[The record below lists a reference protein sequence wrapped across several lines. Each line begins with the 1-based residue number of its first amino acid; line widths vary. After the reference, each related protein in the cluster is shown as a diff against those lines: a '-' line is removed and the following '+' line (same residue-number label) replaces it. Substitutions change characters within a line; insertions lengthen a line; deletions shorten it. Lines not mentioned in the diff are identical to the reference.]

1 MARILKLIFI
11 AGFLMMSLIGC
22 MPTKPQQPDL
32 TTLDVINNVEGDL
45 IIRRATDQIWV
56 YTAYLDEDSKNGL
69 ILVGENGIG
78 VIDPPDNL
86 DQAERLDA
94 LTEEYFG
101 KKVDQVLWTGRIL
114 KRLSV
119 YEHYKEAKARLLV
132 PEAVARDEALKGAT
146 LFTPNAADKILFENH
161 AIEAL
166 CFREEGDLEALHVS
180 LWLEDHGLLY
190 TGPNLISADFDMIE
204 TPVYETSVWEM
215 IVTGLQQL
223 VPDPQVVVTDQ
234 GVIGGPELFYH
245 TMALLREREFTLN
258 YGSEKLPVRKIFLDE
273 EIKEIFGKP
282 EKIEESILGI
292 GADTFTGSRIRTFSF
307 NKTQVS
313 LFAPPNG
320 QDFWLTSIVTR
331 DPRFSTVRGL
341 NVGESLEL
349 LITKYPEAK
358 PVPNEMTDP
367 GNMDYVYDQ
376 DTQGEYAIYF
386 EVRAGIIDRI
396 RLEYTLR

>member
-1 MARILKLIFI
+1 MARVFKLLAVILLVV
-11 AGFLMMSLIGC
+11 LLVGC
-22 MPTKPQQPDL
+22 MPTQSPKPDL

-45 IIRRATDQIWV
+45 IIRRAADHIWI
-56 YTAYLDEDSKNGL
+56 YTAYQDELSKNGL
-69 ILVGENGIG
+69 ILESDHGIG
-78 VIDPPDNL
+78 IIDPPDNL

-94 LTEEYFG
+94 LIEEYFG
-101 KKVDQVLWTGRIL
+101 KRVDQVLWTGRL
-114 KRLSV
+114 LTRQPV
-119 YEHYKEAKARLLV
+119 YQHYQEASALLYV
-132 PEAVARDEALKGAT
+132 PEAVAQDESLEGAK
-146 LFTPNAADKILFENH
+146 LYIPNAPDKIILEDH
-161 AIEAL
+161 ALEAL
-166 CFREEGDLEALHVS
+166 CFRKKGDLEALHIS
-180 LWLEDHGLLY
+180 LWLEELALLY
-190 TGPNLISADFDMIE
+190 TGPNLISQDIDMIE
-204 TPVYETSVWEM
+204 SPVYETSVWEQ
-215 IVTGLQQL
+215 IVTGLQAA
-223 VPDPQVVVTDQ
+223 VPNPVIVVTDS
-234 GVIGGPELFYH
+234 GAAGGPELFDH
-245 TMALLREREFTLN
+245 TFALIREREFTLN
-258 YGSEKLPVRKIFLDE
+258 YGSEKLPLRKVFLDE
-273 EIKEIFGKP
+273 EITKTFGKP

-320 QDFWLTSIVTR
+320 QDFWLSSIVTR

-376 DTQGEYAIYF
+376 DTQGEYAICF